1 MSTVWP
7 FLDTLLPPV
16 WCGPLGGCT
25 PYSLSLY
32 SVGHSLGTIKVK
44 LLTSIRL
51 VSSRLD
57 VHVSLAIDRF
67 MNALIM

>member
-7 FLDTLLPPV
+7 FLDTLLPPGCGVV
-16 WCGPLGGCT
+16 WSIGRV
-25 PYSLSLY
+25 Y
-32 SVGHSLGTIKVK
+32 SVGHSLGTTIKVK
-44 LLTSIRL
+44 LLTSICL
-51 VSSRLD
+51 VSARLD